1 MRARSVSM
9 LTSLLAVTLTAMIVV
24 TLAAAPAAA
33 FWSVTSTS
41 SSAGAA
47 ATGAVNPGSTPVV
60 TVSDRNTITISW
72 DRTTLSNGAP
82 VSGYRVTRYDNAN
95 VPQQLLGN
103 CTGTVT
109 ATVCTEPGVPDGLWS
124 YTVTPLFLT
133 NWTGSPSSNSAVVRT
148 DTTAPVN
155 AISRTAISGASFLS
169 GTTVFYRGIAAGSF
183 RLSNAVTDAG
193 SGAGSS
199 TTGVLNG
206 TTTGWAHAPS
216 AVSSP
221 SGGPFVSNPFSW
233 TASTTTQPTT
243 GIVGQDNAGNT
254 AGSTLD
260 FVLDNTGPTG
270 GAITYANGYTSTTTV
285 PITLAPIS
293 DAGAGNTPGGSRH
306 LQRATATLNG
316 NVCGT
321 FSSFVNHV
329 TSPLVS
335 PEIQLVTV
343 ENGSCYQYRYLITD
357 NLGNQTVTTSTASVK
372 ARNYQ
377 TIIANTPGLLSHWRL
392 ADVTTVVVD
401 IRPANNNG
409 TYFNSPTR
417 GVAGAIVGDANTAV
431 TFDGVDDYAQ
441 VARQITNDFSIEL
454 WFRSTQGRGTSNNWF
469 DGAGLVDA
477 KLSGVANDFGIALM
491 ANGRVA
497 AGTGNPD
504 TTILSARGF
513 NDGAWHHVVMT
524 RTQANGG
531 LQLYVDGNLS
541 ATGTGSTRALSG
553 TTTMSFGQINT
564 RVNYLAGSLDEIATY
579 TTILTP
585 AQISDHNLSGR

>member
-1 MRARSVSM
+1 MRTR
-9 LTSLLAVTLTAMIVV
+9 TSSTISSILAATLTAMIAA
-24 TLAAAPAAA
+24 TLFPAPAAA

-47 ATGAVNPGSTPVV
+47 ATGAVNPGSTPAV

-82 VSGYRVTRYDNAN
+82 VSGYRISRYDSAN

-109 ATVCTEPGVPDGLWS
+109 ATECTEPGVPDGLWT

-133 NWTGSPSSNSAVVRT
+133 NWTGSPSSNSPGVRT
-148 DTTAPVN
+148 DIAAPFN
-155 AISRTAISGASFLS
+155 AISRTAVSGASFLS

-199 TTGVLNG
+199 TTGVLSG
-206 TTTGWAHAPS
+206 TTTGWAHTPS

-221 SGGPFVSNPFSW
+221 SGGPFVSNLFSW
-233 TASTTTQPTT
+233 AASTTTQPTI
-243 GIVGQDNAGNT
+243 GIAGQDIAGNT
-254 AGSTLD
+254 IGSTLA

-270 GAITYANGYTSTTTV
+270 GAITYANGYTSATTV
-285 PITLAPIS
+285 PITLSPIS
-293 DAGAGNTPGGSRH
+293 DAGAGNTSGGSRY
-306 LQRATATLNG
+306 LQRATAILDG

-321 FSSFVNHV
+321 FSSFTNHI
-329 TSPLVS
+329 TNPLVS

-357 NLGNQTVTTSTASVK
+357 NLGNRTVTTSTASIK
-372 ARNYQ
+372 ARNYE

-392 ADVTTVVVD
+392 ADTTTVIDD

-409 TYFNSPTR
+409 TYFNSPTQ
-417 GVAGAIVGDANTAV
+417 GVAGAIIGDANTAV
-431 TFDGVDDYAQ
+431 TFDGANDYAQ
-441 VARQITNDFSIEL
+441 VTRQISNDFSIEF
-454 WFRSTQGRGTSNNWF
+454 WFKSTQGRGTGNNWY

-477 KLSGVANDFGIALM
+477 ELGGVANDFGIALM

-504 TTILSARGF
+504 TTISSERGF

-524 RTQANGG
+524 RTQTNGDVR
-531 LQLYVDGNLS
+531 LYVDGDLS
-541 ATGTGSTRALSG
+541 ATGTGSTRALASA
-553 TTTMSFGQINT
+553 TTMSFGQINT
-564 RVNYLAGSLDEIATY
+564 GMNLFAGSLDEIATY

-585 AQISDHNLSGR
+585 TQISNHNLSGR